1 MTKEETIILVVFGA
15 LVTIAALNID
25 KLMVI

>member
-25 KLMVI
+25 RLMVI

>member
-15 LVTIAALNID
+15 LVAIAALNID